1 MFEIRRFGMLFAD
14 SLLCVTHSLVKTL
27 KYSIFIRA
35 IILQHLNVNIIELY
49 SKSKQ
54 LVVVKV

>member
-1 MFEIRRFGMLFAD
+1 MFEIRRFGMIFAD
-14 SLLCVTHSLVKTL
+14 FLLCVNHSLVKTL

-35 IILQHLNVNIIELY
+35 RTLQHINVNIIELY

>member
-1 MFEIRRFGMLFAD
+1 MIFAD

-35 IILQHLNVNIIELY
+35 RILQHINVNIIELN